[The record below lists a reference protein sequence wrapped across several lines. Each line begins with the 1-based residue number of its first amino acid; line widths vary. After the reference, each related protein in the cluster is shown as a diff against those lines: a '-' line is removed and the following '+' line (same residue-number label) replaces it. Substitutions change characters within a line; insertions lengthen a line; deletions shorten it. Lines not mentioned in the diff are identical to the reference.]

1 MGMNCMRKPSTDQK
15 TAHHKSLLLT
25 SENALW
31 QPSWS
36 HTWGFSPVWV
46 RECTVSALRWIKL
59 LLQSATVQW

>member
-1 MGMNCMRKPSTDQK
+1 MEVRRMCK
-15 TAHHKSLLLT
+15 TRLLLT

-59 LLQSATVQW
+59 LLQSATVQWYGRSLVWMR